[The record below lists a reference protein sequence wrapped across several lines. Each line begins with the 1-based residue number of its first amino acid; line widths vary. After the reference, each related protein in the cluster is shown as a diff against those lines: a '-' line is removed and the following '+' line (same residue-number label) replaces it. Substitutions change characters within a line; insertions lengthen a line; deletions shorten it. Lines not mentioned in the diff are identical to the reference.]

1 VREDEP
7 KIAPQ
12 LLPRADK
19 PRVFALRH
27 QLAAARRFG

>member
-1 VREDEP
+1 VRDDEP

-12 LLPRADK
+12 PSPRADK